1 MITSPAFE
9 ILRRYY
15 PCDQSTEEF
24 ILKRINNSVSQND
37 LVQIVENGISGQ
49 FGKVYKADPQTV
61 LGWVDEWRKSSKNGL
76 RNDSGL
82 LDPFTPITSP
92 NYPTGIYSWYREVNK
107 CYSAHLKGLSE
118 AHFHPDIYD
127 RLVMDGKLKIR
138 DMNEHKKSDN
148 DFDVIKAKQI
158 TAKMFFIEM
167 QKRNVQTIY
176 YVE

>member
-15 PCDQSTEEF
+15 PCDQQTEEF
-24 ILKRINNSVSQND
+24 ILKRINGSVNQND

-76 RNDSGL
+76 RNDLSL
-82 LDPFTPITSP
+82 LNPFTRITDP
-92 NYPTGIYSWYREVNK
+92 NYPTGIYSWYNEVNK
-107 CYSAHLKGLSE
+107 CYWAHLKGVTE
-118 AHFHPDIYD
+118 NNFHPDIYD

-138 DMNEHKKSDN
+138 DMNEHKVSDSEL
-148 DFDVIKAKQI
+148 DVMKAKQI
-158 TAKMFFIEM
+158 TAKMYFIEM
-167 QKRNVQTIY
+167 QKRNVQNIY
-176 YVE
+176 YVQ